1 MKRRRRRRRKKRRG
15 GKEEE
20 EEVEEEEEEGWE
32 ESEGTEGESLQMEIK
47 KSTLCMFK
55 CKVSK
60 ENKLPT

>member
-1 MKRRRRRRRKKRRG
+1 MKRRRKKRRG

-32 ESEGTEGESLQMEIK
+32 ESEGTGESLQMEIK
-47 KSTLCMFK
+47 KNTRCMLN

-60 ENKLPT
+60 ENKLPP